1 MSAPASFVKQ
11 IIKEHAVNKPKTIL
25 FVALAF
31 VLGLAAGQVGLV
43 SAHGGDVALIHAC
56 VNDSSGTLK
65 IVGADQECSNG
76 WSPLDWNIMG
86 PQGDSG
92 PAGPQ
97 GDSGPAGPQGDSGP
111 AGPQGDPGPA
121 GPQGDPGPQG
131 PAGAGVKTISG
142 IVNSDGTANSV
153 TQQGFTSTRLGP
165 GEYKITFPAGTWASF
180 PVMSVTPF
188 GINGAYGN
196 AVVASALGFGNG
208 SAEFVVRMSATTPSQ
223 TLFDNGFMFIAAASV
238 QP

>member
-1 MSAPASFVKQ
+1 M
-11 IIKEHAVNKPKTIL
+11 NKRKTTL

-31 VLGLAAGQVGLV
+31 VLGLVAGQVGLV

-65 IVGADQECSNG
+65 IVGADQECGNG

-86 PQGDSG
+86 PQGDPG

-97 GDSGPAGPQGDSGP
+97 GDPGP

-142 IVNSDGTANSV
+142 IVNADGTANAV
-153 TQQGFTSTRLGP
+153 TQQGFTSTRLGL
-165 GEYKITFPAGTWASF
+165 GEYKIAFPAGTWASF

-196 AVVASALGFGNG
+196 AVVLSALGFGNG
-208 SAEFVVRMSATTPSQ
+208 SAEFVVRMSATTPGQ
-223 TLFDNGFMFIAAASV
+223 TLFDNAFMFIAAASV